1 MNTKKIAVLK
11 TAGNPVLIIIEKV
24 RKVILMMTGN
34 LSYTTPVPPL
44 AQLTTDTD
52 DVETNYQDSLKGDRD
67 KKALMRIALAT
78 LRDSLRTLT
87 GYVQSASDGD
97 ETKILSAG
105 FDVKSPLHPI
115 GILPPPGNV
124 RSVFG
129 NVPGEIILRY
139 GGVDGRLIY
148 KVQLK
153 EGDGLPDSWRD
164 YTYTGKTRLVIGG
177 LVSGRE
183 YEFRIACISASG
195 IGDYSDPT
203 SHKAL

>member
-11 TAGNPVLIIIEKV
+11 ISGNPVLIIIEKV

-34 LSYTTPVPPL
+34 VTYTTPVPPL
-44 AQLTTDTD
+44 AQLTTETD

-78 LRDSLRTLT
+78 LKDSLRTLT
-87 GYVQSASDGD
+87 GYVQSASEGD

-105 FDVKSPLHPI
+105 FDVKSPRNPV

-124 RSVFG
+124 RCVFG
-129 NVPGEIILRY
+129 NVPGEIIVRW
-139 GGVDGRLIY
+139 GGVKGRLIY
-148 KVQLK
+148 KVQIN
-153 EGDGLPDSWRD
+153 ETPDIPRWVD
-164 YTYTGKTRLVIGG
+164 YTYTGKARLVVSG
-177 LVSGRE
+177 LVSGNV

-195 IGDYSDPT
+195 IGDYSDPA